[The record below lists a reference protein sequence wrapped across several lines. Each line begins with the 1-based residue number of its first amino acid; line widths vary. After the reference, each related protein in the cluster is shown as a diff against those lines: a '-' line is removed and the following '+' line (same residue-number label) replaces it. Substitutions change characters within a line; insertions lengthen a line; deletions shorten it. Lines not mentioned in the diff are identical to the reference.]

1 MTRLFDCGECATG
14 CYGRCMRAIISEM
27 QPVGKPN
34 TTLEVRVSSGGEISL
49 WSVRDDL
56 LKVRNRLYADC
67 NSNTPEGQYAAVL
80 GPYTLDLLAQVDVL
94 LRDKKPDPMYLLGE
108 MREGGVVWFNQNPHA
123 HPMGTKFY
131 ADKKA

>member
-1 MTRLFDCGECATG
+1 
-14 CYGRCMRAIISEM
+14 M

-34 TTLEVRVSSGGEISL
+34 TTLEVRVSSGREISL
-49 WSVRDDL
+49 RSVRDDL

-67 NSNTPEGQYAAVL
+67 NANTPEGQYAAVL

-94 LRDKKPDPMYLLGE
+94 LQDKKPTFHLLGE

-123 HPMGTKFY
+123 HPVGTKFY
-131 ADKKA
+131 ADKKV